1 MSPASSL
8 FFPDLAFI
16 RLRNYTEAL
25 KLSPKYRTNTLIATM
40 SAKELTDDQLN
51 AIVIIERV
59 NSSLSVIGCVFIVV
73 TFLSSSAFHKPI
85 NRLVFFASAGNIMT
99 NIATLIS
106 RSALGNVNGA
116 LCQLQAFLIQMYSTS
131 PLLATHI

>member
-1 MSPASSL
+1 MS
-8 FFPDLAFI
+8 
-16 RLRNYTEAL
+16 T
-25 KLSPKYRTNTLIATM
+25 
-40 SAKELTDDQLN
+40 KELTDDQLN

-116 LCQLQAFLIQMYSTS
+116 LCQLQAFLIQMYSTFLS
-131 PLLATHI
+131 